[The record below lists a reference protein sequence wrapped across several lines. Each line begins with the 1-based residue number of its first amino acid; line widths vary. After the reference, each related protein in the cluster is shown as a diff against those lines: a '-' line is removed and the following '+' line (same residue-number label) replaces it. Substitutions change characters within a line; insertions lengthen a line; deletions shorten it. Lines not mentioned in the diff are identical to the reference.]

1 MHQTNDEIFIGE
13 NAKVT
18 QHDLEFENADGGDD
32 GEHLKTTHCP
42 ILAVSFIKNARILHS
57 KNILEGRTRS
67 QPRSSF
73 APFDS
78 NCPKQQKYS
87 IIVTK

>member
-32 GEHLKTTHCP
+32 GEHLKTTHFP
-42 ILAVSFIKNARILHS
+42 ILAVSFIKKCLY
-57 KNILEGRTRS
+57 
-67 QPRSSF
+67 SS
-73 APFDS
+73 
-78 NCPKQQKYS
+78 
-87 IIVTK
+87 